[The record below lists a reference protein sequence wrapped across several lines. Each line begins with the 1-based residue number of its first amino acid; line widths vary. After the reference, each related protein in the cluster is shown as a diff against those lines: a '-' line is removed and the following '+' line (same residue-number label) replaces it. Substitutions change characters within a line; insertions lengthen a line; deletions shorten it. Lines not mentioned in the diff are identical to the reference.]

1 VQNRHDAGGAVESTR
16 SPEELWLSFG
26 ISQSLPHQES
36 ICVNSMQQ
44 PGKGEE
50 QNDTIKMYTDERIIV
65 H

>member
-1 VQNRHDAGGAVESTR
+1 MESIR
-16 SPEELWLSFG
+16 SPEELWLSFE
-26 ISQSLPHQES
+26 ISQSLPRQES
-36 ICVNSMQQ
+36 ICGNSMQQ